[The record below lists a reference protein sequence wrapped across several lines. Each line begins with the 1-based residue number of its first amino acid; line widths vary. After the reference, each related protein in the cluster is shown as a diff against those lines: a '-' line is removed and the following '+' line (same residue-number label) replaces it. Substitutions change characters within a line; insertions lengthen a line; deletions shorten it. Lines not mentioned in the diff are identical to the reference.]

1 MNYKVLVLSVATGLV
16 LASSAYVL
24 GGAPGAEA
32 TVHPLQS
39 AECAAPPGTNTS
51 TDGDPPGISGGSN
64 ADNFARPA
72 GATIDAGALIVVVF
86 PTDFTGP
93 ASNGDNG
100 DQHCR
105 FPEGG
110 SHPDDADDT
119 GVDAPFP
126 GNN

>member
-1 MNYKVLVLSVATGLV
+1 MDRRLLIRSALVTALAVTGFV
-16 LASSAYVL
+16 VQ
-24 GGAPGAEA
+24 GALRADA

-39 AECAAPPGTNTS
+39 AECAAPPGTNAS

-64 ADNFARPA
+64 ADNFAQP
-72 GATIDAGALIVVVF
+72 
-86 PTDFTGP
+86 GP

-100 DQHCR
+100 DQHCQ

-126 GNN
+126 GGP

>member
-1 MNYKVLVLSVATGLV
+1 MDRRLLIRSALVTALAVTGFV
-16 LASSAYVL
+16 VQ
-24 GGAPGAEA
+24 GALRADA

-39 AECAAPPGTNTS
+39 AECAAPPGTNAS

-64 ADNFARPA
+64 ADNFAQPA
-72 GATIDAGALIVVVF
+72 LATIDAGALTPVVF
-86 PTDFTGP
+86 PTDWTGP

-100 DQHCR
+100 DQHCQ

-126 GNN
+126 GGP

>member
-1 MNYKVLVLSVATGLV
+1 MNYRILVVSVAAGLV
-16 LASSAYVL
+16 MASGAYVL
-24 GGAPGAEA
+24 ADARGAEA

-39 AECAAPPGTNTS
+39 AECAAPPGTNDS

-64 ADNFARPA
+64 ADNFAQPA
-72 GATIDAGALIVVVF
+72 LATIDAGALTVVVF
-86 PTDFTGP
+86 PTDWTGP

-110 SHPDDADDT
+110 SHPDDADDA

-126 GNN
+126 GRP